1 MAIGSTVCFRQLRMA
16 FSSVLVPF
24 QFGMTTLTVFVNER
38 SLVGHPVPCLATTQ
52 VATIARNQRCSAKI
66 GKSEKQLSFGNEF
79 VVPSDFRIDE
89 SRCFSQH

>member
-1 MAIGSTVCFRQLRMA
+1 MA

-38 SLVGHPVPCLATTQ
+38 SLVGHPVPYLAITR
-52 VATIARNQRCSAKI
+52 AAIIARNRRYSAKI

-79 VVPSDFRIDE
+79 VVPRDFGIDE